1 LPWFSGIPIIGDI
14 ILINQ
19 LVLGGL
25 GATYLGLGVLTLPA
39 FYLLWKNKRSG
50 GIMGIVLAAI
60 ILVAFAITPFFP
72 VLWFGGIFGAALAV
86 IVIILIAIRWNSL
99 RSNNYPRPPYY

>member
-1 LPWFSGIPIIGDI
+1 LPWFSGVPVIGDI

-39 FYLLWKNKRSG
+39 FYLLWKNKKSG

-60 ILVAFAITPFFP
+60 KLAAFAITPFFP
-72 VLWFGGIFGAALAV
+72 VLWFGGIFGAVLAV
-86 IVIILIAIRWNSL
+86 IVIILIPIKWNSL

>member
-1 LPWFSGIPIIGDI
+1 MPWFSGIPIIGDI
-14 ILINQ
+14 ILIAQ
-19 LVLGGL
+19 WVLGGL
-25 GATYLGLGVLTLPA
+25 GAIYLGLGVLTLPA

-72 VLWFGGIFGAALAV
+72 VLWFGGIFGVALAV
-86 IVIILIAIRWNSL
+86 IVIILIAIRWSSL